1 MPRDTHQHLLNQGG
15 NKHLPLIAGEVA
27 TMKDTNMGAVVGTVT
42 LVLLTVGI
50 TFVSVVMYLALF
62 SRK

>member
-1 MPRDTHQHLLNQGG
+1 
-15 NKHLPLIAGEVA
+15 
-27 TMKDTNMGAVVGTVT
+27 MKDTNMGAVVGTVT